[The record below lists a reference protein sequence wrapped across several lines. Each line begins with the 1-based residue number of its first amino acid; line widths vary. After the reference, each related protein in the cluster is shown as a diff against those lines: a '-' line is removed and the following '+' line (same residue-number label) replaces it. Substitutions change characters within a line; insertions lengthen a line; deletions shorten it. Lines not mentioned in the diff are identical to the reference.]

1 MILSKRVALGDVQ
14 LDELHEAIVIRSI
27 NPGVPHENITAVS
40 RMGGSG
46 QRVTGQHWES
56 LDVTVTYAID
66 IPKREMSLRRQIFDT
81 VNAWAAR
88 RGWLTVNQMQNRKMY
103 VDKVIFPSGGD
114 MWDWL
119 SEYTLTFRSY
129 NVPFWQDITP
139 AQAVSGITNNG
150 SISLAVP
157 GILTTTMDA
166 YFENK
171 SGMTINNFRITAG
184 GNEIRLSSLGLG
196 GTETLAINHGGD
208 GLLQIKIGSRSVYH
222 KYTGNDDLYVNPGPV
237 GVSFSA
243 ERAGILTAYA
253 WGRYV

>member
-1 MILSKRVALGDVQ
+1 MILSKRVALEGVQ

-27 NPGVPHENITAVS
+27 NPGVPHENITAVN

-46 QRVTGQHWES
+46 QRVTGSHFET
-56 LDVTVTYAID
+56 LDVIVTYAINVS
-66 IPKREMSLRRQIFDT
+66 KRDMALRRQIFEM

-88 RGWLTVNQMQNRKMY
+88 RGWLTVNWMPNRKMY
-103 VDKVIFPSGGD
+103 VDKVLFPSGGD
-114 MWDWL
+114 MWEWTN
-119 SEYTLTFRSY
+119 EYQLTFRSY
-129 NVPFWQDITP
+129 NVPFWQDIEP

-150 SISLAVP
+150 SLSLTVP
-157 GILTTTMDA
+157 GMITTTMDA

-196 GTETLAINHGGD
+196 GTETLAVNHGGD

-222 KYTGNDDLYVNPGPV
+222 KYTGSDDLYVNPGAV
-237 GVSFSA
+237 GIAFSA
-243 ERAGILTAYA
+243 ERAGMLTARA